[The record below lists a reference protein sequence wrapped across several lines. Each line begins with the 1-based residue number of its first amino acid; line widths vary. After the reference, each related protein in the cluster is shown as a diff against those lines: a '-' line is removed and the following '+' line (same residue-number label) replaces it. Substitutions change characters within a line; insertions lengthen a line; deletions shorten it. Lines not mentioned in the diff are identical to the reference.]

1 MAESNTQLVLTLNG
15 GSSSLK
21 FALYPVG
28 TSTSLLRG
36 QFDRLGQSNTT
47 FSVRKEG
54 QHQDVRPVRAED
66 HATALAHLFDWLE
79 TTMEDVTLVAIGH
92 RIVHG
97 GPRYRTR
104 GDGRKGVRPHGQPR
118 GRPARGLRNELGP
131 A

>member
-1 MAESNTQLVLTLNG
+1 MAESHTQLVLTLNG

-36 QFDRLGQSNTT
+36 QFDRLGQSGTT
-47 FSVRKEG
+47 FSVRREG

-79 TTMEDVTLVAIGH
+79 IGGCHARRHWPSH
-92 RIVHG
+92 RPWRAPISH
-97 GPRYRTR
+97 PWCCR
-104 GDGRKGVRPHGQPR
+104 
-118 GRPARGLRNELGP
+118 
-131 A
+131 